1 LLENPLDVQVLIGF
15 LNRHPDNFAQN
26 ESERKIAEK
35 KFIDIAAAKE
45 VLSDPEK
52 RAQFDNGEKSF
63 KIFLKL
69 DLISIVFQARIHSTL
84 RAKPEVSVAA
94 IPSTISTNKA
104 RRSNSNSTSHNEFQ
118 TNLVALLF
126 GHLRRS
132 STLTVSI

>member
-1 LLENPLDVQVLIGF
+1 VLIAF

-63 KIFLKL
+63 KIFLQVV
-69 DLISIVFQARIHSTL
+69 LISIVFQARIHSTP

-94 IPSTISTNKA
+94 IPSTISTSKA
-104 RRSNSNSTSHNEFQ
+104 RRSSSNSTSHNEFQ
-118 TNLVALLF
+118 TLQLLFCSDTRVGFFDLDSVNLVSRDDKNF
-126 GHLRRS
+126 
-132 STLTVSI
+132 